1 MVLLDCGSTI
11 KKCISEVITLIK
23 ILNQSRQP
31 VAILENAY
39 AISYEKRLNE
49 IWGVSFCLPLNDPKV
64 ADCQP
69 LNYVEAT
76 DDFTGEYLGLYRIV
90 PSQTRKNE
98 TANEIIFE
106 CDHVLSTLLDDVLF
120 DYHQNTNLTTRAN
133 IEYILS
139 QQSTQNWRL
148 GTCEFM
154 RYFSYKWEDENGL
167 LGPLFSIAEPFDV
180 QYEWTFD
187 TTSYPWTLNLVAPST
202 QVTCEIRY
210 GKNLAEIER
219 HVDPANIVNR
229 IYPKGYG
236 EGVNQLSIAKVNSNK
251 PYLENADS
259 IAKYGRKAYVWV
271 DRRFEDAD
279 SLKASAQALL
289 NEWST
294 PKVTYRVKAV
304 DLSSITGVDADRL
317 RVGRVVRVVDPDFG
331 TFEARIVSERKGDIY
346 GAPGDIELEIAN
358 KSADLGTTQADIER
372 RQQINEVYAQG
383 ATNLLAYSYNDNAD
397 QTNPAD
403 IMIYIP
409 EEMVR
414 VNKLLLTCKTDNF
427 RAYEQ
432 AIEGG
437 GATTVT
443 SSSGGGTTVS
453 SSSGGGTSSTSSSG
467 GGTSTSTASGG
478 NHSHRMLVAL
488 SGPVQGLPSGLFAGK
503 NSAGQ
508 TINVE
513 MPANNVDLYT
523 YDSSGTHTH
532 TFTIDDHVHT
542 FTIQNHTHSITLQN
556 HSHTTTLP
564 NHTHA
569 IKFGIYKH
577 TSLPTKLTIRV
588 DGNLAGES
596 SLEFENLDIIEF
608 LAKDAD
614 GKITRGWHTIS
625 ITPDDLGRINANVI
639 SQFFIQSRG
648 GGSF

>member
-1 MVLLDCGSTI
+1 M
-11 KKCISEVITLIK
+11 ITLIK

-39 AISYEKRLNE
+39 GISYEKRLNE

-76 DDFTGEYLGLYRIV
+76 DDLTGDCLGLYRIV

-98 TANEIIFE
+98 SANEITFE

-139 QQSTQNWRL
+139 QQSTANWRL
-148 GTCEFM
+148 GTCEFT

-210 GKNLAEIER
+210 GKNLAQIER
-219 HVDPANIVNR
+219 TVDPANIVNR

-236 EGVNQLSIAKVNSNK
+236 EGVNQLTISKVNGGV

-259 IAKYGRKAYVWV
+259 IAQYGRKAYVWV

-317 RVGRVVRVVDPDFG
+317 RVGRIVRVVDPDFG

-383 ATNLLAYSYNDNAD
+383 ATNIDSHDYNDNAD
-397 QTNPAD
+397 QNNPAV
-403 IMIYIP
+403 IRFYLP

-414 VNKLLLTCKTDNF
+414 VNKLELTFETTEF
-427 RAYEQ
+427 RTYGKATK
-432 AIEGG
+432 GG
-437 GATTVT
+437 GATTAT
-443 SSSGGGTTVS
+443 SSSGGGTTATSSSGGGVS
-453 SSSGGGTSSTSSSG
+453 TSTSSGGGTSQTSSAG
-467 GGTSTSTASGG
+467 GDHRHVMFSATGYQTASDPSLNVVLTAANGLPIYVGGDTASGLEYYTEGSSG
-478 NHSHRMLVAL
+478 NHSHSVTVPNHSHDFSVPAHSHNVTVPNHSHNVTIPDHTHDIEHGIFKLSTVPSSVAIK
-488 SGPVQGLPSGLFAGK
+488 VDGK
-503 NSAGQ
+503 TVPHTSTSAE
-508 TINVE
+508 NL
-513 MPANNVDLYT
+513 DLIPYLAA
-523 YDSSGTHTH
+523 DSSGK
-532 TFTIDDHVHT
+532 V
-542 FTIQNHTHSITLQN
+542 
-556 HSHTTTLP
+556 
-564 NHTHA
+564 
-569 IKFGIYKH
+569 
-577 TSLPTKLTIRV
+577 V
-588 DGNLAGES
+588 
-596 SLEFENLDIIEF
+596 
-608 LAKDAD
+608 
-614 GKITRGWHTIS
+614 RGWHTVQ
-625 ITPDDLGRINANVI
+625 ITPNDLGRITAQI
-639 SQFFIQSRG
+639 TTQFFIQSRG
-648 GGSF
+648 GGNF